1 MRFSSLSA
9 IIVACLPLAAQE
21 LIPVPSFPK
30 ADFFRAGFSGP
41 PSPRI
46 ELQPPLRLSDFL
58 VDGKLE
64 ISLRSYL
71 ELVLANNTEIQIQKL
86 SIEVQRN
93 AITRAF
99 ARFDP
104 VINASFRANRA
115 NTPTN
120 DVLAGAATLS
130 QLTQPYNLGYQQTLE
145 SGTLVNVGFNG
156 VRQTTNNSFATFN
169 PSLTGNLAFT
179 FTQPLLRDR
188 GSHVQKLPVM
198 VARSRFRQSQYQ
210 MQDQIMRL
218 LQQAELAYWS
228 VIESR
233 EALKVQEQGLALQ
246 DALLKRSQRE
256 LELGAISALEIYRP
270 QQSYATSEIQ
280 VTQARYRLQQAEDV
294 LRRQIGADLDPD
306 FRNTPLV
313 LTETV
318 LPPTDDRPIDKE
330 GQVESAY
337 RLRPDLKSSLQALD
351 IDDLNYRQAKNSYQ
365 PDLSL
370 SGSYTATGRGG
381 LFTQRTNVFA
391 GDGSRSTITN
401 IIPGGFGDA
410 LSQVFRFDFPIYGFG
425 LTLRLPLRDRRA
437 AADLADAQV
446 SKRLNSL
453 RARSIEQQIRQEV
466 LNAVTQVENSRASVR
481 LAQVALD
488 FSQKNV
494 EAEQKRYDLGVTT
507 IFFLLDAQTA
517 LTNSQ
522 ANLVTQSVQY
532 RRNLLNLLRA
542 TGQLL
547 EERGVAVE

>member
-1 MRFSSLSA
+1 MRNRHFA
-9 IIVACLPLAAQE
+9 ILALACAPLAAQQ
-21 LIPVPSFPK
+21 LLPVPSFPK
-30 ADFFRAGFSGP
+30 GDYFRAGFSGP
-41 PSPRI
+41 STPRV
-46 ELQPPLRLSDFL
+46 ELQPPVRLSDFV

-86 SIEVQRN
+86 SIEIQRN

-104 VINASFRANRA
+104 VLTAGFRATRTT
-115 NTPTN
+115 TPTN

-130 QLTQPYNLGYQQTLE
+130 QLTQPYNLGYQQILE
-145 SGTLVNVGFNG
+145 NGTTVNVGFNG

-169 PSLTGNLAFT
+169 PSLTGNFAFN

-188 GSHVQKLPVM
+188 GGYIQKLPVM

-210 MQDQIMRL
+210 MQDQVMRL

-228 VIESR
+228 VIEAR
-233 EALKVQEQGLALQ
+233 EALVVQEKGLALQ
-246 DALLKRSQRE
+246 QALLERSQRE
-256 LELGAISALEIYRP
+256 LQLGAISALEIYRP
-270 QQSYATSEIQ
+270 QQSYASSEIQ

-294 LRRQIGADLDPD
+294 LRRQMGADLNPD
-306 FRNTPLV
+306 SRNMPLQ

-318 LPPTDDRPIDKE
+318 LPPADDRPIDKE
-330 GQVESAY
+330 SQVETAY
-337 RLRPDLKSSLQALD
+337 RSRPDLRSTLQALD
-351 IDDLNYRQAKNSYQ
+351 IDDLNYKQAKNAYQ

-370 SGSYTATGRGG
+370 TGNYTATGRGG
-381 LFTQRTNVFA
+381 VFTQRTNVFA
-391 GDGSRSTITN
+391 GDGSRSTVTS

-410 LSQVFRFDFPIYGFG
+410 LSQVFGFDFPIYGFS

-437 AADLADAQV
+437 AADLADAQI

-453 RARSIEQQIRQEV
+453 RARSVEQQIRQEV

-488 FSQKNV
+488 FSKKNE

-517 LTNSQ
+517 LTNSES
-522 ANLVTQSVQY
+522 NLVTQSVQY
-532 RRNLLNLLRA
+532 RRNLLNLLRT

-547 EERGVAVE
+547 EERGVVIE